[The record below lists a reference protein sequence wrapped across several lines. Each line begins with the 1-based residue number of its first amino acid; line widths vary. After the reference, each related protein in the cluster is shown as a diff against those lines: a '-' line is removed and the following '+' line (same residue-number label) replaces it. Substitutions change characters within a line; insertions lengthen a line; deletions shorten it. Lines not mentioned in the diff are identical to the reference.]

1 VPEVALLNINLKK
14 NNMPALIKKLIT
26 GVINIKPV
34 IIHDESA
41 MI

>member
-1 VPEVALLNINLKK
+1 VALFNIDLKK
-14 NNMPALIKKLIT
+14 INMPALIKKLIT

-34 IIHDESA
+34 ITHDESA